1 MEDCGSLNGRFNHQE
16 KVWFF
21 EDTDGEMCV
30 LSEDEDLKDAFT
42 YSEERKSGTL
52 NCSILPLPEYEKYF
66 KEFGTW
72 RTSKLNGYCM

>member
-1 MEDCGSLNGRFNHQE
+1 
-16 KVWFF
+16 
-21 EDTDGEMCV
+21 MCV
-30 LSEDEDLKDAFT
+30 ISEDEDLKDAFL

-72 RTSKLNGYCM
+72 RTSKLNGYYM